1 MYKPKLISLLD
12 DKENGFSKEQF
23 FKDLIAG
30 IIVAIIAL
38 PLSIALG
45 ISSGVSPEKGLITA
59 IIAGFIISLLGGSR
73 VQIGGPT
80 GAFVVILSIALGIS
94 SGVSPEKGLITAII
108 AGFIISLLGGSRVQI
123 GGPTGAFVV
132 IVFGIIQNHGVDG
145 LIIATFMAGIIL
157 VLFGLLRFG
166 SLIKYI
172 PYPITVGFTSGI
184 AVTLFSTQVKDFL
197 GLSMTKT
204 PSEFIPKWEAYIS
217 HMNTTNLY
225 TLAIGLLALIILI
238 FWPKINKKIPG
249 SLIALIVTTLVVFIF
264 NLPVATIGSQ
274 FGKISSNIPMPHIP
288 NLNLNT
294 LKALIGPAFTIALL
308 GGIESLLSAVVS
320 DGMIGDKHNS
330 NAELI
335 AQGIAN
341 MGSSLF
347 GGIPATGAIARTAA
361 NVKNGGR
368 TPISGIVHSITLLL
382 IMLVFMPLAKFIPL
396 TTLSAIL
403 IIVSYNMSEWRT
415 FKAILK
421 APKSDIA
428 ILLTTFFLTVL
439 FDLVI
444 AIGIGMVVSMCLFMR
459 RVATSIEVNELNEN
473 DCSDKSNIDTDMEN
487 LKVGENVLVYDIRGH
502 LFFGAVDTFMNTM
515 KEINDDAKVLV
526 LRMRH
531 TKTLD
536 VTGYKQIKN
545 IALSCKSRNMTLI
558 ISELQEQPKKVMR
571 LMGFIDTLGEDHFAT
586 NFDEALEKANSLI

>member
-38 PLSIALG
+38 P
-45 ISSGVSPEKGLITA
+45 
-59 IIAGFIISLLGGSR
+59 
-73 VQIGGPT
+73 
-80 GAFVVILSIALGIS
+80 LSIALGIS

-197 GLSMTKT
+197 GLTMTKT

-217 HMNTTNLY
+217 HMNTTNFY
-225 TLAIGLLALIILI
+225 TLAIGVLALVILI

-274 FGKISSNIPMPHIP
+274 FGKISSNIPIPHIP

-459 RVATSIEVNELNEN
+459 RVATSIEVNELNES

-545 IALSCKSRNMTLI
+545 ISLSCKSRNMTLI

>member
-38 PLSIALG
+38 P
-45 ISSGVSPEKGLITA
+45 
-59 IIAGFIISLLGGSR
+59 
-73 VQIGGPT
+73 
-80 GAFVVILSIALGIS
+80 LSIALGIS

-249 SLIALIVTTLVVFIF
+249 SLISLIVTTLVVFIF

-459 RVATSIEVNELNEN
+459 RVATSIEVNELNES

>member
-38 PLSIALG
+38 P
-45 ISSGVSPEKGLITA
+45 
-59 IIAGFIISLLGGSR
+59 
-73 VQIGGPT
+73 
-80 GAFVVILSIALGIS
+80 LSIALGIS

-238 FWPKINKKIPG
+238 FCPKINKKIPG

-459 RVATSIEVNELNEN
+459 RVATSIEVNELNES

-487 LKVGENVLVYDIRGH
+487 LKFGENVLVYDIRGH

>member
-38 PLSIALG
+38 P
-45 ISSGVSPEKGLITA
+45 
-59 IIAGFIISLLGGSR
+59 
-73 VQIGGPT
+73 
-80 GAFVVILSIALGIS
+80 LSIALGIS

-536 VTGYKQIKN
+536 VTVYKQIKN

>member
-38 PLSIALG
+38 P
-45 ISSGVSPEKGLITA
+45 
-59 IIAGFIISLLGGSR
+59 
-73 VQIGGPT
+73 
-80 GAFVVILSIALGIS
+80 LSIALGIS

-238 FWPKINKKIPG
+238 FWPKINKKIPV

-459 RVATSIEVNELNEN
+459 RVATSIEVNELNES

>member
-38 PLSIALG
+38 P
-45 ISSGVSPEKGLITA
+45 
-59 IIAGFIISLLGGSR
+59 
-73 VQIGGPT
+73 
-80 GAFVVILSIALGIS
+80 LSIALGIS

-459 RVATSIEVNELNEN
+459 RVATSIEVNELNES

-571 LMGFIDTLGEDHFAT
+571 LMGFIDTLGEDQFAT

>member
-12 DKENGFSKEQF
+12 DKESGFSKEQF
-23 FKDLIAG
+23 LKDLIAG

-38 PLSIALG
+38 P
-45 ISSGVSPEKGLITA
+45 
-59 IIAGFIISLLGGSR
+59 
-73 VQIGGPT
+73 
-80 GAFVVILSIALGIS
+80 LSIALGIS

-184 AVTLFSTQVKDFL
+184 AITLLSTQVKDFL
-197 GLSMTKT
+197 GLSITKT

-225 TLAIGLLALIILI
+225 TLAIGLLALIISI

-274 FGKISSNIPMPHIP
+274 FGKISSNIPIPHIP

-335 AQGIAN
+335 AQGLAN
-341 MGSSLF
+341 IGSSLF

-428 ILLTTFFLTVL
+428 ILLITFFLTVL

-444 AIGIGMVVSMCLFMR
+444 AIVIGMIVSMCLFIR
-459 RVATSIEVNELNEN
+459 RVATSIEVNELNES
-473 DCSDKSNIDTDMEN
+473 DCSYKSNIDTDMEN

-571 LMGFIDTLGEDHFAT
+571 LMGFIYTLGEDHFAT

>member
-38 PLSIALG
+38 P
-45 ISSGVSPEKGLITA
+45 
-59 IIAGFIISLLGGSR
+59 
-73 VQIGGPT
+73 
-80 GAFVVILSIALGIS
+80 LSIALGIS

-184 AVTLFSTQVKDFL
+184 AVTLFSTPVKDFL

-459 RVATSIEVNELNEN
+459 RVATSIEVNELNES

>member
-23 FKDLIAG
+23 FKDLVAG

-38 PLSIALG
+38 P
-45 ISSGVSPEKGLITA
+45 
-59 IIAGFIISLLGGSR
+59 
-73 VQIGGPT
+73 
-80 GAFVVILSIALGIS
+80 LSIALGIS

-459 RVATSIEVNELNEN
+459 RVATSIEVNELNES

-571 LMGFIDTLGEDHFAT
+571 LMGFIDNLGEDHFAT

>member
-80 GAFVVILSIALGIS
+80 GAFVVI
-94 SGVSPEKGLITAII
+94 
-108 AGFIISLLGGSRVQI
+108 
-123 GGPTGAFVV
+123 
-132 IVFGIIQNHGVDG
+132 VFGIIQNHGVDG
-145 LIIATFMAGIIL
+145 LIIATFMASIIL

-459 RVATSIEVNELNEN
+459 RVATSIEVNELNES

>member
-80 GAFVVILSIALGIS
+80 GAFVVI
-94 SGVSPEKGLITAII
+94 
-108 AGFIISLLGGSRVQI
+108 
-123 GGPTGAFVV
+123 
-132 IVFGIIQNHGVDG
+132 VFGIIQNHGVDR

-459 RVATSIEVNELNEN
+459 RVATSIEVNELNES

>member
-38 PLSIALG
+38 P
-45 ISSGVSPEKGLITA
+45 
-59 IIAGFIISLLGGSR
+59 
-73 VQIGGPT
+73 
-80 GAFVVILSIALGIS
+80 LSIALGIS

-347 GGIPATGAIARTAA
+347 VGIPATGAIARTAA

-459 RVATSIEVNELNEN
+459 RVATSIEVNELNES

>member
-73 VQIGGPT
+73 VQI
-80 GAFVVILSIALGIS
+80 A
-94 SGVSPEKGLITAII
+94 
-108 AGFIISLLGGSRVQI
+108 
-123 GGPTGAFVV
+123 GPTGAFVV

-459 RVATSIEVNELNEN
+459 RVATSIEVNELNES

>member
-38 PLSIALG
+38 P
-45 ISSGVSPEKGLITA
+45 
-59 IIAGFIISLLGGSR
+59 
-73 VQIGGPT
+73 
-80 GAFVVILSIALGIS
+80 LSIALGIS

-459 RVATSIEVNELNEN
+459 RVATSIEVNELNES
-473 DCSDKSNIDTDMEN
+473 DCDKSNIDTDMEN

-526 LRMRH
+526 LRMRY

>member
-38 PLSIALG
+38 P
-45 ISSGVSPEKGLITA
+45 
-59 IIAGFIISLLGGSR
+59 
-73 VQIGGPT
+73 
-80 GAFVVILSIALGIS
+80 LSIALGIS

-341 MGSSLF
+341 MRSSLF

-459 RVATSIEVNELNEN
+459 RVATSIEVNELNES

>member
-38 PLSIALG
+38 P
-45 ISSGVSPEKGLITA
+45 
-59 IIAGFIISLLGGSR
+59 
-73 VQIGGPT
+73 
-80 GAFVVILSIALGIS
+80 LSIALGIS

-382 IMLVFMPLAKFIPL
+382 IMLVFMPLAKFIPI

-459 RVATSIEVNELNEN
+459 RVATSIEVNELNES

-586 NFDEALEKANSLI
+586 NFDEALEKVNSLI

>member
-38 PLSIALG
+38 P
-45 ISSGVSPEKGLITA
+45 
-59 IIAGFIISLLGGSR
+59 
-73 VQIGGPT
+73 
-80 GAFVVILSIALGIS
+80 LSIALGIS

-459 RVATSIEVNELNEN
+459 RVATSIEVNELNES

-558 ISELQEQPKKVMR
+558 ISELQEQQKKVMR

>member
-1 MYKPKLISLLD
+1 MYKPKLLSLLG

-23 FKDLIAG
+23 FKDLVAG

-80 GAFVVILSIALGIS
+80 GAFVVI
-94 SGVSPEKGLITAII
+94 
-108 AGFIISLLGGSRVQI
+108 
-123 GGPTGAFVV
+123 
-132 IVFGIIQNHGVDG
+132 VFGIIQSHGLDG

-157 VLFGLLRFG
+157 ILFGLLRFG

-184 AVTLFSTQVKDFL
+184 AVTLFSTQIKDFL
-197 GLSMTKT
+197 GLTMAKT
-204 PSEFIPKWEAYIS
+204 PSEFIPKWEAYIY
-217 HMNTTNLY
+217 HMNTTNFY
-225 TLAIGLLALIILI
+225 TLSIGLLALAILI

-274 FGKISSNIPMPHIP
+274 FGKISSSIPMPHIP
-288 NLNLNT
+288 NLNPET

-335 AQGIAN
+335 AQGFAN
-341 MGSSLF
+341 IGSSLF

-368 TPISGIVHSITLLL
+368 TPIAGIVHSITLLL

-396 TTLSAIL
+396 TTLAAIL
-403 IIVSYNMSEWRT
+403 MIVSYNMSEWRS

-428 ILLTTFFLTVL
+428 ILLTTFFLTIL

-444 AIGIGMVVSMCLFMR
+444 AIGIGILVSMCLFMR
-459 RVATSIEVNELNEN
+459 RVATSIEVNELNED
-473 DCSDKSNIDTDMEN
+473 DCSNKSTIDKEMEN

-526 LRMRH
+526 LIMRH

-545 IALSCKSRNMTLI
+545 IALSCKSRNITLI
-558 ISELQEQPKKVMR
+558 LSEVQEQPKKVMR
-571 LMGFIDTLGEDHFAT
+571 LMGFIDYLGKDHFANT
-586 NFDEALEKANSLI
+586 FHEALKKANSLV

>member
-12 DKENGFSKEQF
+12 DKESGFSKEQF
-23 FKDLIAG
+23 LKDLIAG

-38 PLSIALG
+38 P
-45 ISSGVSPEKGLITA
+45 
-59 IIAGFIISLLGGSR
+59 
-73 VQIGGPT
+73 
-80 GAFVVILSIALGIS
+80 LSIALGIS

-184 AVTLFSTQVKDFL
+184 AITLLSTQVKDFL
-197 GLSMTKT
+197 GLSITKT

-459 RVATSIEVNELNEN
+459 RVATSIEVNELNES

-502 LFFGAVDTFMNTM
+502 LFFGAIDTFMNTM

>member
-23 FKDLIAG
+23 FKDLVAG

-38 PLSIALG
+38 P
-45 ISSGVSPEKGLITA
+45 
-59 IIAGFIISLLGGSR
+59 
-73 VQIGGPT
+73 
-80 GAFVVILSIALGIS
+80 LSIALGIS

-415 FKAILK
+415 V
-421 APKSDIA
+421 
-428 ILLTTFFLTVL
+428 FLTVL

-487 LKVGENVLVYDIRGH
+487 LKFGENVLVYDIRGH

>member
-38 PLSIALG
+38 P
-45 ISSGVSPEKGLITA
+45 
-59 IIAGFIISLLGGSR
+59 
-73 VQIGGPT
+73 
-80 GAFVVILSIALGIS
+80 LSIALGIS

-184 AVTLFSTQVKDFL
+184 AVTLFSTQIKDFL

>member
-1 MYKPKLISLLD
+1 MYKPKLLSLLG
-12 DKENGFSKEQF
+12 DKENGLSKEQF

-80 GAFVVILSIALGIS
+80 GAFVVI
-94 SGVSPEKGLITAII
+94 
-108 AGFIISLLGGSRVQI
+108 
-123 GGPTGAFVV
+123 
-132 IVFGIIQNHGVDG
+132 VFGIIQDHGIDG

-157 VLFGLLRFG
+157 ILFGILKFG

-197 GLSMTKT
+197 GLQMAQT
-204 PSEFIPKWEAYIS
+204 PSEFVPKWEAYIS
-217 HMNTTNLY
+217 HMNTTNYY
-225 TLAIGLLALIILI
+225 TLAIGILALAILI
-238 FWPKINKKIPG
+238 FWPNFCKKIPG
-249 SLIALIVTTLVVFIF
+249 SLIALIVTTLVVYFF

-274 FGKISSNIPMPHIP
+274 FGKISSAIPMPHIP
-288 NLNLNT
+288 ALNLGT
-294 LKALIGPAFTIALL
+294 FKALIGPAFTIALL

-335 AQGIAN
+335 AQGFAN
-341 MGSSLF
+341 IGSSLF

-368 TPISGIVHSITLLL
+368 TPIAGIVHSITLLL

-396 TTLSAIL
+396 TTLAAIL
-403 IIVSYNMSEWRT
+403 MVVSYNMSEWRS

-421 APKSDIA
+421 APKSDIT
-428 ILLTTFFLTVL
+428 ILLTTFFLTVF

-444 AIGIGMVVSMCLFMR
+444 AIGIGMLVSMCLFMR
-459 RVATSIEVNELNEN
+459 RVATSIEVNEFSED
-473 DCSDKSNIDTDMEN
+473 DCSDRVDTDMEN

-502 LFFGAVDTFMNTM
+502 LFFGAVDSFMNTM
-515 KEINDDAKVLV
+515 KEIDREAQVLV

-545 IALSCKSRNMTLI
+545 IALSCKAHNIKLI
-558 ISELQEQPKKVMR
+558 LSEVQEQPKKVMR
-571 LMGFIDTLGEDHFAT
+571 LMGFINKLGEDHFAST
-586 NFDEALEKANSLI
+586 FNEALVKANSLVK

>member
-1 MYKPKLISLLD
+1 MYKPKLISLLE

-38 PLSIALG
+38 P
-45 ISSGVSPEKGLITA
+45 
-59 IIAGFIISLLGGSR
+59 
-73 VQIGGPT
+73 
-80 GAFVVILSIALGIS
+80 LSIALGIS

-294 LKALIGPAFTIALL
+294 LKVLIGPAFTIALL

-459 RVATSIEVNELNEN
+459 RVATSIEVNELNES

-487 LKVGENVLVYDIRGH
+487 LKFGENVLVYDIRGH

>member
-38 PLSIALG
+38 P
-45 ISSGVSPEKGLITA
+45 
-59 IIAGFIISLLGGSR
+59 
-73 VQIGGPT
+73 
-80 GAFVVILSIALGIS
+80 LSIALGIS

-225 TLAIGLLALIILI
+225 TFAIGLLALIILI

>member
-38 PLSIALG
+38 P
-45 ISSGVSPEKGLITA
+45 
-59 IIAGFIISLLGGSR
+59 
-73 VQIGGPT
+73 
-80 GAFVVILSIALGIS
+80 LSIALGIS

-274 FGKISSNIPMPHIP
+274 FGKISSNIPIPHIP

-335 AQGIAN
+335 AQGLAN
-341 MGSSLF
+341 IGSSLF

-368 TPISGIVHSITLLL
+368 TPISGMVHSITLLL

-459 RVATSIEVNELNEN
+459 RVATSIEVNELNES

>member
-38 PLSIALG
+38 P
-45 ISSGVSPEKGLITA
+45 
-59 IIAGFIISLLGGSR
+59 
-73 VQIGGPT
+73 
-80 GAFVVILSIALGIS
+80 LSIALGIS

-361 NVKNGGR
+361 NVKNGGI

-459 RVATSIEVNELNEN
+459 RVATSIEVNELNES

-502 LFFGAVDTFMNTM
+502 LFFGAVDTFINTM

>member
-12 DKENGFSKEQF
+12 DKESGFSKEQF
-23 FKDLIAG
+23 LKDLIAG

-45 ISSGVSPEKGLITA
+45 ISSGI
-59 IIAGFIISLLGGSR
+59 
-73 VQIGGPT
+73 
-80 GAFVVILSIALGIS
+80 
-94 SGVSPEKGLITAII
+94 SPEKGLITAII

-184 AVTLFSTQVKDFL
+184 AITLLSTQVKDFL
-197 GLSMTKT
+197 GLSITKT

-249 SLIALIVTTLVVFIF
+249 SLIALIVTILVVFIF

-274 FGKISSNIPMPHIP
+274 FGKISSNIPIPYIP

-335 AQGIAN
+335 AQGLAN

-368 TPISGIVHSITLLL
+368 TPISGMVHSITLLL

-428 ILLTTFFLTVL
+428 ILLITFFLTVL

-444 AIGIGMVVSMCLFMR
+444 AIGIGMIVSMCLFIR
-459 RVATSIEVNELNEN
+459 RVATSIEVNELNES
-473 DCSDKSNIDTDMEN
+473 DCSYKSNIDTDMEN

>member
-1 MYKPKLISLLD
+1 MYKPKLLSLFG

-80 GAFVVILSIALGIS
+80 GAFVVI
-94 SGVSPEKGLITAII
+94 
-108 AGFIISLLGGSRVQI
+108 
-123 GGPTGAFVV
+123 
-132 IVFGIIQNHGVDG
+132 VFGIIQNHGIDG

-157 VLFGLLRFG
+157 ILFGLLRFG

-184 AVTLFSTQVKDFL
+184 AVTLFSTQIKDFL
-197 GLSMTKT
+197 GLTIAKT
-204 PSEFIPKWEAYIS
+204 PSEFIPKWQAYIS
-217 HMNTTNLY
+217 HMNTTNFY
-225 TLAIGLLALIILI
+225 TLAIGLLALAILI

-249 SLIALIVTTLVVFIF
+249 SLVALIVTTFVVFIF

-274 FGKISSNIPMPHIP
+274 FGKISSTIPMPHIP
-288 NLNLNT
+288 NLNLET

-335 AQGIAN
+335 AQGVAN
-341 MGSSLF
+341 IGSSLF

-368 TPISGIVHSITLLL
+368 TPISGMVHSITLLL
-382 IMLVFMPLAKFIPL
+382 IMLIFMPLAKFIPL
-396 TTLSAIL
+396 TTLAAIL
-403 IIVSYNMSEWRT
+403 MIVSYNMSEWRS

-444 AIGIGMVVSMCLFMR
+444 AIGIGMLVSMCLFMR
-459 RVATSIEVNELNEN
+459 RVATSIEVNELNEG
-473 DCSDKSNIDTDMEN
+473 DCSDKSTIDTDMEN

-545 IALSCKSRNMTLI
+545 IALSCKSRNITLI
-558 ISELQEQPKKVMR
+558 LSEVQEQPKKVMR
-571 LMGFIDTLGEDHFAT
+571 LMGLINNLGEDHFAST
-586 NFDEALEKANSLI
+586 FDEALEKANSLV

>member
-23 FKDLIAG
+23 FKDLVAG

-38 PLSIALG
+38 P
-45 ISSGVSPEKGLITA
+45 
-59 IIAGFIISLLGGSR
+59 
-73 VQIGGPT
+73 
-80 GAFVVILSIALGIS
+80 LSIALGIS

-274 FGKISSNIPMPHIP
+274 FGKISSNIPIPHIP

-335 AQGIAN
+335 AQGLAN

-368 TPISGIVHSITLLL
+368 TPISGMVHSITLLL

-428 ILLTTFFLTVL
+428 ILLITFFLTVL

-444 AIGIGMVVSMCLFMR
+444 AIGIGMIVSMCLFIR
-459 RVATSIEVNELNEN
+459 RVATSIEVNELNES
-473 DCSDKSNIDTDMEN
+473 DCSYKSNIDTDMEN

>member
-38 PLSIALG
+38 P
-45 ISSGVSPEKGLITA
+45 
-59 IIAGFIISLLGGSR
+59 
-73 VQIGGPT
+73 
-80 GAFVVILSIALGIS
+80 LSIALGIS

-274 FGKISSNIPMPHIP
+274 FGKISSNIPIPHIP

-294 LKALIGPAFTIALL
+294 LKSLIGPAFTIALL

-396 TTLSAIL
+396 TTLSSIL

-459 RVATSIEVNELNEN
+459 RVATSIEVNELNES

>member
-23 FKDLIAG
+23 FKDLVAG

-38 PLSIALG
+38 P
-45 ISSGVSPEKGLITA
+45 
-59 IIAGFIISLLGGSR
+59 
-73 VQIGGPT
+73 
-80 GAFVVILSIALGIS
+80 LSIALGIS

-274 FGKISSNIPMPHIP
+274 FGKISSNIPTPHIP

-335 AQGIAN
+335 AQGVAN

-439 FDLVI
+439 FDLVV
-444 AIGIGMVVSMCLFMR
+444 AIGIGMLVSMCLFMR

-545 IALSCKSRNMTLI
+545 IALSCKSRNMNLI

-571 LMGFIDTLGEDHFAT
+571 LMGFIDNLGEDHFAT

>member
-38 PLSIALG
+38 P
-45 ISSGVSPEKGLITA
+45 
-59 IIAGFIISLLGGSR
+59 
-73 VQIGGPT
+73 
-80 GAFVVILSIALGIS
+80 LSIALGIS

-444 AIGIGMVVSMCLFMR
+444 AIGIGMVVSMWLFMR
-459 RVATSIEVNELNEN
+459 RVATSIEVNELNES

-502 LFFGAVDTFMNTM
+502 LFFGALDSFMNTM
-515 KEINDDAKVLV
+515 KEINDDAMVLV

>member
-12 DKENGFSKEQF
+12 DKESGFSKEQF
-23 FKDLIAG
+23 LKDLIAG

-38 PLSIALG
+38 P
-45 ISSGVSPEKGLITA
+45 
-59 IIAGFIISLLGGSR
+59 
-73 VQIGGPT
+73 
-80 GAFVVILSIALGIS
+80 LSIALGIS

-184 AVTLFSTQVKDFL
+184 AITLLSTQVKDFL
-197 GLSMTKT
+197 GLSITKT

-274 FGKISSNIPMPHIP
+274 FGKISSNIPIPHIP

-335 AQGIAN
+335 AQGLAN
-341 MGSSLF
+341 IGSSLF

-428 ILLTTFFLTVL
+428 ILLITFFLTVL

-444 AIGIGMVVSMCLFMR
+444 AIVIGMIVSMCLFIR
-459 RVATSIEVNELNEN
+459 RVATSIEVNELNES
-473 DCSDKSNIDTDMEN
+473 DCSYKSNIDTDMEN

-571 LMGFIDTLGEDHFAT
+571 LMGFIYTLGEDHFAT
-586 NFDEALEKANSLI
+586 KFDEALEKANSLI

>member
-80 GAFVVILSIALGIS
+80 GAFVVI
-94 SGVSPEKGLITAII
+94 
-108 AGFIISLLGGSRVQI
+108 
-123 GGPTGAFVV
+123 
-132 IVFGIIQNHGVDG
+132 VFGIIQNHGVAG

-415 FKAILK
+415 FKAIIK

-459 RVATSIEVNELNEN
+459 RVATSIEVNELNES

>member
-38 PLSIALG
+38 P
-45 ISSGVSPEKGLITA
+45 
-59 IIAGFIISLLGGSR
+59 
-73 VQIGGPT
+73 
-80 GAFVVILSIALGIS
+80 LSIALGIS

-459 RVATSIEVNELNEN
+459 RVATSIEVNELNES

-586 NFDEALEKANSLI
+586 NFDEALEKANSLT

>member
-38 PLSIALG
+38 P
-45 ISSGVSPEKGLITA
+45 
-59 IIAGFIISLLGGSR
+59 
-73 VQIGGPT
+73 
-80 GAFVVILSIALGIS
+80 LSIALGIS

-249 SLIALIVTTLVVFIF
+249 SLISLIVTTLVVFIF

-487 LKVGENVLVYDIRGH
+487 LKFGENVLVYDIRGH

>member
-38 PLSIALG
+38 P
-45 ISSGVSPEKGLITA
+45 
-59 IIAGFIISLLGGSR
+59 
-73 VQIGGPT
+73 
-80 GAFVVILSIALGIS
+80 LSIALGIS

-459 RVATSIEVNELNEN
+459 RVATSIEVNELNES

-571 LMGFIDTLGEDHFAT
+571 LMGFIDTLGEDLFAT